1 MRRANSRISSLLQI
15 YFFKKKFFSWFYFVF
30 KISKKQKMTNQ
41 SILKRATKANMDPD
55 SCASRFQR
63 DRF

>member
-1 MRRANSRISSLLQI
+1 
-15 YFFKKKFFSWFYFVF
+15 
-30 KISKKQKMTNQ
+30 MTNQ